1 MKVLS
6 LLSFA
11 ALCTP
16 TSATV
21 DETATAT
28 GDKTIKKVVKLLE
41 NMLEKSK
48 TESEEETKAYAKYK
62 CYCDDNTREKTD
74 SIENLGNEIEFL
86 GTKITQLTA
95 ENGELSQECMKL
107 TTEMMQNEATR
118 TETESLREQ
127 SHESFLEQES
137 DMESAIDGFKEAID
151 VLAEIGG
158 NSFLAEPDSTK
169 FMAGHKEALVTRK
182 TMSQANLAKIQ
193 TTVRSVLGA
202 ASSKLTPEQRASVE
216 GFLQSPATGVV
227 AQSGAIVGILKQM
240 LETFKD
246 NLDGAK
252 DAEKMEKKSSK
263 KYMKDL
269 KDEHELY
276 SDTKNDKVEIMGGN
290 DEDLATKK
298 TQKEEAETQLEDDK
312 EFLEKLTESCETKAK
327 EYKKRKLLR
336 TNEEAAIAEAISIL
350 DSDEAFAS
358 FGKTDATSTGST
370 SFLQTVSSQQAVA
383 VAAKAMDLLQ
393 DAARSTKSMRLIKV
407 AMMLEKK
414 NPFDKVIKEI
424 ESMLK
429 LIVEEGE
436 ADQKQLDWC
445 DSEREANDEELN
457 KRTDQIETLE
467 GEIDDLD
474 DQINNPE
481 TGLIAQIK
489 STEEDITENQET
501 QASER
506 KTRNEEH
513 TVYLEETSNC
523 KSAEAILK
531 RAIHVLQ
538 RYYDAMEKHLEESF
552 LQVSEDPAP
561 PDAEFNTE
569 GQSGKGNE
577 VLDML
582 NFIKDETEKERTLIQ
597 TDEDAAKSDFD
608 SSIESLEGELENLE
622 DSLASLNE
630 DLADKKKAHAT
641 KKVDLKDTKHA
652 KKAIEKYIKEIEPGC
667 DFITE
672 NFDLREKNRETETA
686 ALEKADALIKAT
698 PAYKNFEDDKKGGK

>member
-6 LLSFA
+6 LLPLV
-11 ALCTP
+11 ALWTP
-16 TSATV
+16 TAATV
-21 DETATAT
+21 DKTATTAT

-41 NMLEKSK
+41 NMLETSR
-48 TESEEETKAYAKYK
+48 TEGEEETKAYAKYK

-74 SIENLGNEIEFL
+74 SIENAGNEIEFL

-95 ENGELSQECMKL
+95 ENGKLSQECMQL
-107 TTEMMQNEATR
+107 TTKMMQNEATR
-118 TETESLREQ
+118 KESESLREQ
-127 SHESFLEQES
+127 SHEAFLEQES

-182 TMSQANLAKIQ
+182 TMSQASLAKIQ
-193 TTVRSVLGA
+193 TTMRSVLGV
-202 ASSKLTPEQRASVE
+202 ASSHLTPEQRASVQ

-252 DAEKMEKKSSK
+252 DAEKMEKKSQK

-269 KDEHELY
+269 EEEHDLY
-276 SDTKNDKVEIMGGN
+276 KDTKNDKVDIMGSN
-290 DEDLATKK
+290 DDDIATKK

-312 EFLEKLTESCETKAK
+312 EFLAKLTESCATKEK
-327 EYKKRKLLR
+327 EYKKRNLLR
-336 TNEEAAIAEAISIL
+336 KNEEAAIAEAISIL
-350 DSDEAFAS
+350 DSDDAFAA
-358 FGKTDATSTGST
+358 FGKTDATSTGAT
-370 SFLQTVSSQQAVA
+370 SFLQMASSQQSVA
-383 VAAKAMDLLQ
+383 MSNKAMEALQ
-393 DAARSTKSMRLIKV
+393 EAARSTKSMRLIKV

-429 LIVEEGE
+429 LIIEEGD
-436 ADQKQLDWC
+436 ADKKQLAWC
-445 DSEREANDEELN
+445 DSEREANDSELE

-481 TGLIAQIK
+481 TGLISQIK

-501 QASER
+501 QASET

-513 TVYLEETSNC
+513 AVYLEETSNC

-538 RYYDAMEKHLEESF
+538 RYYDAQAKHLEESF
-552 LQVSEDPAP
+552 LQLSEDPAP
-561 PDAEFNTE
+561 PEAEFNAE
-569 GQSGKGNE
+569 GQSDKGNE

-582 NFIKDETEKERTLIQ
+582 NFIKDETEKERKLIQ
-597 TDEDAAKSDFD
+597 TDEDDAQSNFD
-608 SSIESLEGELENLE
+608 SSIETLEGELETLQ
-622 DSLASLNE
+622 DSLSSLNE
-630 DLADKKKAHAT
+630 ELAEKKKTLST

-652 KKAIEKYIKEIEPGC
+652 KEAIEKYIKELEPGC

-672 NFDLREKNRETETA
+672 NIDLRNENRETETA

-698 PAYKNFEDDKKGGK
+698 PAYKKFEEDKK

>member
-6 LLSFA
+6 LLSLA
-11 ALCTP
+11 ALWTP

-21 DETATAT
+21 DKTAAAATATT

-48 TESEEETKAYAKYK
+48 TEAAEEKEAYAKYK
-62 CYCDDNTREKTD
+62 CYCDDNKREKTD
-74 SIENLGNEIEFL
+74 SIRDLGNEIEFL
-86 GTKITQLTA
+86 GSKITQLTA

-107 TTEMMQNEATR
+107 STQMTQNEATR
-118 TETESLREQ
+118 KESESLRDQ
-127 SHESFLEQES
+127 SHEAFLEQES

-169 FMAGHKEALVTRK
+169 FMAGHKEALVARK

-202 ASSKLTPEQRASVE
+202 ASSKLTPEQRASVQ

-252 DAEKMEKKSSK
+252 DAEKMEKKSQK
-263 KYMKDL
+263 KYVKDL
-269 KDEHELY
+269 KEEHELY
-276 SDTKNDKVEIMGGN
+276 TDTKNDKVEIMGGN

-312 EFLEKLTESCETKAK
+312 EFLEKLITSCETKEK
-327 EYKKRKLLR
+327 EYKKRKMLR
-336 TNEEAAIAEAISIL
+336 TNEEAAIAEAVSIL
-350 DSDEAFAS
+350 DSDESFAA
-358 FGKTDATSTGST
+358 FGKTAPTSTGAT
-370 SFLQTVSSQQAVA
+370 SFLQMVSSQQAVA
-383 VAAKAMDLLQ
+383 MRGKAMDILQ

-414 NPFDKVIKEI
+414 NPFNKVIEEI
-424 ESMLK
+424 EKMLK

-445 DSEREANDEELN
+445 DSERESNDSELE

-489 STEEDITENQET
+489 GTEEDITENHET
-501 QASER
+501 QASET

-513 TVYLEETSNC
+513 AVYLEETSNC

-531 RAIHVLQ
+531 KAIHVLQ
-538 RYYDAMEKHLEESF
+538 RYYDAQAKHLEESF
-552 LQVSEDPAP
+552 LQVSEEPAP
-561 PDAEFNTE
+561 PDADFNAA
-569 GQSGKGNE
+569 GQSEKGNE

-582 NFIKDETEKERTLIQ
+582 NFIKDETEKERETIQ
-597 TDEDAAKSDFD
+597 EDEDDAQSDFD
-608 SSIESLEGELENLE
+608 SSIESLKGELENLE

-630 DLADKKKAHAT
+630 DLAEKKKSFAT

-652 KKAIEKYIKEIEPGC
+652 KKAIEKYIKELEPGC

-672 NFDLREKNRETETA
+672 NFDLRNENRDTETA
-686 ALEKADALIKAT
+686 ALEKADALIKDT
-698 PAYKNFEDDKKGGK
+698 PAYKKFEEEK

>member
-6 LLSFA
+6 LLSLA
-11 ALCTP
+11 ALWTP

-21 DETATAT
+21 DKTAAAATATT

-48 TESEEETKAYAKYK
+48 TEAAEEKEAYAKYK
-62 CYCDDNTREKTD
+62 CYCDDNKREKTD
-74 SIENLGNEIEFL
+74 SIRDLGNEIEFL
-86 GTKITQLTA
+86 GSKITQLTA

-107 TTEMMQNEATR
+107 STQMTQNEATR
-118 TETESLREQ
+118 KESESLRDQ
-127 SHESFLEQES
+127 SHEAFLEQES

-169 FMAGHKEALVTRK
+169 FMAGHKEALVARK

-202 ASSKLTPEQRASVE
+202 ASSKLTPEQRASVQ

-252 DAEKMEKKSSK
+252 DAEKMEKKSQK
-263 KYMKDL
+263 KYVKDL
-269 KDEHELY
+269 KEEHELY

-312 EFLEKLTESCETKAK
+312 EFLEKLITSCETKEK
-327 EYKKRKLLR
+327 EYKKRKMLR
-336 TNEEAAIAEAISIL
+336 TNEEAAIAEAVSIL
-350 DSDEAFAS
+350 DSDESFAA
-358 FGKTDATSTGST
+358 FGKTAPTSTGAT
-370 SFLQTVSSQQAVA
+370 SFLQMVSSQQAVA
-383 VAAKAMDLLQ
+383 MRGKAMDILQ

-414 NPFDKVIKEI
+414 NPFNKVIEEI
-424 ESMLK
+424 EKMLK

-445 DSEREANDEELN
+445 DSERESNDSELE

-489 STEEDITENQET
+489 GTEEDITENHET
-501 QASER
+501 QASET

-513 TVYLEETSNC
+513 AVYLEETSNC

-531 RAIHVLQ
+531 KAIHVLQ
-538 RYYDAMEKHLEESF
+538 RYYDAQAKHLEESF
-552 LQVSEDPAP
+552 LQVSEEPAP
-561 PDAEFNTE
+561 PDADFNAA
-569 GQSGKGNE
+569 GQSEKGNE

-582 NFIKDETEKERTLIQ
+582 NFIKDETEKERETIQ
-597 TDEDAAKSDFD
+597 EDEDDAQSDFD
-608 SSIESLEGELENLE
+608 SSIESLKGELENLE

-630 DLADKKKAHAT
+630 DLAEKKKSFAT

-652 KKAIEKYIKEIEPGC
+652 KKAIEKYIKELEPGC

-672 NFDLREKNRETETA
+672 NFDLRNENRDTETA
-686 ALEKADALIKAT
+686 ALEKADALIKDT
-698 PAYKNFEDDKKGGK
+698 PAYKKFEEEK

>member
-1 MKVLS
+1 LLS
-6 LLSFA
+6 LA
-11 ALCTP
+11 ALWTP

-21 DETATAT
+21 DKTAAAATATT

-48 TESEEETKAYAKYK
+48 TEGEEEKEAYAKYK
-62 CYCDDNTREKTD
+62 CYCDDNKREKTD
-74 SIENLGNEIEFL
+74 SIRDLGNEIEFL
-86 GTKITQLTA
+86 GSKITQLTA

-107 TTEMMQNEATR
+107 TTQMTQNEATR
-118 TETESLREQ
+118 KESESLRDQ
-127 SHESFLEQES
+127 SHEAFLEQES

-158 NSFLAEPDSTK
+158 SSFLAEPDSTK
-169 FMAGHKEALVTRK
+169 FMAGHKEALVARK

-202 ASSKLTPEQRASVE
+202 ASSKLTPEQRASVQ

-252 DAEKMEKKSSK
+252 DAEKMEKKAQK
-263 KYMKDL
+263 KYVKDL
-269 KDEHELY
+269 KEEHELY

-312 EFLEKLTESCETKAK
+312 EFLEKLITSCETKEK

-336 TNEEAAIAEAISIL
+336 TNEEAAIAEAVSIL
-350 DSDEAFAS
+350 DSDESFAA
-358 FGKTDATSTGST
+358 FGKTAPTSTGAT
-370 SFLQTVSSQQAVA
+370 SFLQMVSSQQAVA
-383 VAAKAMDLLQ
+383 MRGKAMDILQ

-414 NPFDKVIKEI
+414 NPFNKVIKEI

-445 DSEREANDEELN
+445 DSERESNDSELE

-489 STEEDITENQET
+489 GTEEDITENHET
-501 QASER
+501 QASET

-513 TVYLEETSNC
+513 AVYLEETSNC
-523 KSAEAILK
+523 KNAEAILK
-531 RAIHVLQ
+531 KAIHVLQ
-538 RYYDAMEKHLEESF
+538 RYYDAQAKHLEESF
-552 LQVSEDPAP
+552 LQVSEEPAP
-561 PDAEFNTE
+561 PDADFNAE
-569 GQSGKGNE
+569 GQSEKGNE

-582 NFIKDETEKERTLIQ
+582 NFIKDETEKERETIQ
-597 TDEDAAKSDFD
+597 EDEDDTKSDFD
-608 SSIESLEGELENLE
+608 SSIESLKGELENLE

-630 DLADKKKAHAT
+630 DLAEKKKSFAT

-652 KKAIEKYIKEIEPGC
+652 KQAIEKYIKELEPGC

-672 NFDLREKNRETETA
+672 NFDLRNENRETETA
-686 ALEKADALIKAT
+686 ALEKADALIKDT
-698 PAYKNFEDDKKGGK
+698 PAYKKFEEEK

>member
-6 LLSFA
+6 LLSLA
-11 ALCTP
+11 ALWTP

-21 DETATAT
+21 DKTAAAATATT

-48 TESEEETKAYAKYK
+48 TEAAEEKEAYAKYK
-62 CYCDDNTREKTD
+62 CYCDDNKREKTD
-74 SIENLGNEIEFL
+74 SIRDLGNEIEFL
-86 GTKITQLTA
+86 GSKITQLTA
-95 ENGELSQECMKL
+95 ENAELSQECMKL
-107 TTEMMQNEATR
+107 STQMTQNEATR
-118 TETESLREQ
+118 KESESLRDQ
-127 SHESFLEQES
+127 SHEAFLEQES

-169 FMAGHKEALVTRK
+169 FMAGHKEALVARK

-202 ASSKLTPEQRASVE
+202 ASSKLTPEQRASVQ

-252 DAEKMEKKSSK
+252 DAEKMEKKSQK
-263 KYMKDL
+263 KYVKDL
-269 KDEHELY
+269 KEEHELY

-312 EFLEKLTESCETKAK
+312 EFLEKLITSCETKEK
-327 EYKKRKLLR
+327 EYKKRKMLR
-336 TNEEAAIAEAISIL
+336 TNEEAAIAEAVSIL
-350 DSDEAFAS
+350 DSDESFAA
-358 FGKTDATSTGST
+358 FGKTAPTSTGAT
-370 SFLQTVSSQQAVA
+370 SFLQMVSSQQAVA
-383 VAAKAMDLLQ
+383 MRGKAMDILQ

-414 NPFDKVIKEI
+414 NPFNKVIEEI
-424 ESMLK
+424 EKMLK

-445 DSEREANDEELN
+445 DSERESNDSELE

-489 STEEDITENQET
+489 GTEEDITENHET
-501 QASER
+501 QASET

-513 TVYLEETSNC
+513 AVYLEETSNC

-531 RAIHVLQ
+531 KAIHVLQ
-538 RYYDAMEKHLEESF
+538 RYYDAQAKHLEESF
-552 LQVSEDPAP
+552 LQVSEEPAP
-561 PDAEFNTE
+561 PDADFNAA
-569 GQSGKGNE
+569 GQSEKGNE

-582 NFIKDETEKERTLIQ
+582 NFIKDETEKERETIQ
-597 TDEDAAKSDFD
+597 EDEDDAQSDFD
-608 SSIESLEGELENLE
+608 SSIESLKGELENLE

-630 DLADKKKAHAT
+630 DLAEKKKSFAT

-652 KKAIEKYIKEIEPGC
+652 KKAIEKYIKELEPGC

-672 NFDLREKNRETETA
+672 NFDLRNENRETETA
-686 ALEKADALIKAT
+686 ALEKADALIKDT
-698 PAYKNFEDDKKGGK
+698 PAYKKFEEEK

>member
-6 LLSFA
+6 LLSLA
-11 ALCTP
+11 ALWTP

-21 DETATAT
+21 DKTAAAATATT

-48 TESEEETKAYAKYK
+48 TEAAEEKEAYAKYK
-62 CYCDDNTREKTD
+62 CYCDDNKREKTD
-74 SIENLGNEIEFL
+74 SIRDLGNEIEFL
-86 GTKITQLTA
+86 GSKITQLTA

-107 TTEMMQNEATR
+107 STQMTQNEATR
-118 TETESLREQ
+118 KESESLRDQ
-127 SHESFLEQES
+127 SHEAFLEQES

-169 FMAGHKEALVTRK
+169 FMAGHKEALVARK

-202 ASSKLTPEQRASVE
+202 ASSKLTPEQRASVQ

-252 DAEKMEKKSSK
+252 DAEKMEKKSQK
-263 KYMKDL
+263 KYVKDL
-269 KDEHELY
+269 KEEHELY

-312 EFLEKLTESCETKAK
+312 EFLEKLITSCETKEK
-327 EYKKRKLLR
+327 EYKKRKMLR
-336 TNEEAAIAEAISIL
+336 TNEEAAIAEAVSIL
-350 DSDEAFAS
+350 DSDESFAA
-358 FGKTDATSTGST
+358 FGKTAPTSTGAT
-370 SFLQTVSSQQAVA
+370 SFLQMVSSQQAVA
-383 VAAKAMDLLQ
+383 MRGKAMDILQ

-414 NPFDKVIKEI
+414 NPFNKVIKEI

-445 DSEREANDEELN
+445 DSERESNDSELE

-489 STEEDITENQET
+489 GTEEDITENHET
-501 QASER
+501 QASET

-513 TVYLEETSNC
+513 AVYLEETSNC

-531 RAIHVLQ
+531 KAIHVLQ
-538 RYYDAMEKHLEESF
+538 RYYDAQAKHLEESF
-552 LQVSEDPAP
+552 LQVSEEPAP
-561 PDAEFNTE
+561 PDADFNAA
-569 GQSGKGNE
+569 GQSEKGNE

-582 NFIKDETEKERTLIQ
+582 NFIKDETEKERETIQ
-597 TDEDAAKSDFD
+597 EDEDDAQSDFD
-608 SSIESLEGELENLE
+608 SSIESLKGELENLE

-630 DLADKKKAHAT
+630 DLAEKKKSFAT

-652 KKAIEKYIKEIEPGC
+652 KKAIEKYIKELEPGC

-672 NFDLREKNRETETA
+672 NFDLRNENRETETA
-686 ALEKADALIKAT
+686 ALEKADALIKDT
-698 PAYKNFEDDKKGGK
+698 PAYKKFEEEK

>member
-1 MKVLS
+1 M
-6 LLSFA
+6 
-11 ALCTP
+11 
-16 TSATV
+16 
-21 DETATAT
+21 
-28 GDKTIKKVVKLLE
+28 LE
-41 NMLEKSK
+41 DMLEKSK
-48 TESEEETKAYAKYK
+48 TESEEEKEAYAKYK

-74 SIENLGNEIEFL
+74 AIRDGTSEIEFL
-86 GTKITQLTA
+86 GSKITQLTA
-95 ENGELSQECMKL
+95 ENGKLSQECMKL
-107 TTEMMQNEATR
+107 TTQMMQNEATR
-118 TETESLREQ
+118 KESESLRDE
-127 SHESFLEQES
+127 SHEAFLEQES

-169 FMAGHKEALVTRK
+169 FMAGHKEALVARK

-202 ASSKLTPEQRASVE
+202 ASAKLTPEQRASVE

-252 DAEKMEKKSSK
+252 DAEKMEKKAQK
-263 KYMKDL
+263 KYVKDL
-269 KDEHELY
+269 EEQHEIFT
-276 SDTKNDKVEIMGGN
+276 DTKNDKVEIMGGN

-298 TQKEEAETQLEDDK
+298 TQKEEAESQLEDDK
-312 EFLEKLTESCETKAK
+312 EFLEKLTESCATKEK
-327 EYKKRKLLR
+327 QYKKRTLLR

-350 DSDEAFAS
+350 DSDEAFGA
-358 FGKTDATSTGST
+358 FGKTAPTSTGAT
-370 SFLQTVSSQQAVA
+370 SGGKFFLQMASSQQAVA
-383 VAAKAMDLLQ
+383 MRTKAMDVLQ

-407 AMMLEKK
+407 ALMLEKK

-429 LIVEEGE
+429 LIVEEGK

-445 DSEREANDEELN
+445 DSEREANDDELT

-513 TVYLEETSNC
+513 AVYLEETSNC
-523 KSAEAILK
+523 KAAEAILK

-538 RYYDAMEKHLEESF
+538 RYYDAQEKHLEESF

-561 PDAEFNTE
+561 PDADFNAE
-569 GQSGKGNE
+569 GQSAKGNE

-582 NFIKDETEKERTLIQ
+582 NFIKDETKKERETVQ
-597 TDEDAAKSDFD
+597 EDEDDAQSDFD
-608 SSIESLEGELENLE
+608 SSIETLEGELETLQ
-622 DSLASLNE
+622 DSLSSLNE
-630 DLADKKKAHAT
+630 DLAEKKKALLT

-652 KKAIEKYIKEIEPGC
+652 KQAIEKYIKEIEPGC

-672 NFDLREKNRETETA
+672 NFDMRNENRETETN
-686 ALEKADALIKAT
+686 ALEKADALIKDT
-698 PAYKNFEDDKKGGK
+698 PAYKKFESEGGKGGK

>member
-6 LLSFA
+6 LLSLA
-11 ALCTP
+11 ALWTP

-21 DETATAT
+21 DKTAAAATATT

-48 TESEEETKAYAKYK
+48 TEAAEEKEAYAKYK
-62 CYCDDNTREKTD
+62 CYCDDNKREKTD
-74 SIENLGNEIEFL
+74 SIRDLGNEIEFL
-86 GTKITQLTA
+86 GSKITQLTA

-107 TTEMMQNEATR
+107 STQMTQNEATR
-118 TETESLREQ
+118 KESESLRDQ
-127 SHESFLEQES
+127 SHEAFLEQES

-169 FMAGHKEALVTRK
+169 FMAGHKEALVARK

-202 ASSKLTPEQRASVE
+202 ASSKLTPEQRASVQ

-252 DAEKMEKKSSK
+252 DAEKMEKKSQK
-263 KYMKDL
+263 KYVKDL
-269 KDEHELY
+269 KEEHELY

-312 EFLEKLTESCETKAK
+312 EFLEKLITSCETKEK
-327 EYKKRKLLR
+327 EYKKRKMLR
-336 TNEEAAIAEAISIL
+336 TNEEAAIAEAVSIL
-350 DSDEAFAS
+350 DSDESFAA
-358 FGKTDATSTGST
+358 FGKTAPTSTGAT
-370 SFLQTVSSQQAVA
+370 SFLQMVSSQQAVA
-383 VAAKAMDLLQ
+383 MRGKAMDILQ

-414 NPFDKVIKEI
+414 NPFNKVIEEI
-424 ESMLK
+424 EKMLK

-445 DSEREANDEELN
+445 DSERESNDSELE

-489 STEEDITENQET
+489 GTEEDITENHET
-501 QASER
+501 QASET

-513 TVYLEETSNC
+513 AVYLEETSNC

-531 RAIHVLQ
+531 KAIHVLQ
-538 RYYDAMEKHLEESF
+538 RYYDAQAKHLEESF
-552 LQVSEDPAP
+552 LQVSEEPAP
-561 PDAEFNTE
+561 PDADFNAA
-569 GQSGKGNE
+569 GQSEKGNE

-582 NFIKDETEKERTLIQ
+582 NFIKDETEKERETIQ
-597 TDEDAAKSDFD
+597 EDEDDAQSDFD
-608 SSIESLEGELENLE
+608 SSIESLKGELENLE

-630 DLADKKKAHAT
+630 DLAEKKKSFAT

-652 KKAIEKYIKEIEPGC
+652 KKAIEKYIKELEPGC

-672 NFDLREKNRETETA
+672 NFDLRNENRETETA
-686 ALEKADALIKAT
+686 ALEKADALIKDT
-698 PAYKNFEDDKKGGK
+698 PAYKKFEEEK